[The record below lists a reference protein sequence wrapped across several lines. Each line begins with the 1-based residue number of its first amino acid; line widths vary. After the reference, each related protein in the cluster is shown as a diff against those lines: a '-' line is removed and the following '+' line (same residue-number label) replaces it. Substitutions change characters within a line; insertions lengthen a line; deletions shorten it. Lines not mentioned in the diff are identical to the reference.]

1 MGTKAKASL
10 FLGEVT
16 ERTLRRWR
24 IIQIAAIFPMIV
36 LVVLLFYFRGSMLGT
51 LAFFLLFTV
60 GIVVPQVYRDM
71 IQSHLVLEEKVA
83 KILQSKTEK

>member
-10 FLGEVT
+10 FAGEVT

-24 IIQIAAIFPMIV
+24 SIQIAAIFPMIV

-60 GIVVPQVYRDM
+60 GVVVPQIYRDM
-71 IQSHLVLEEKVA
+71 IQSHLVLQEKIA
-83 KILQSKTEK
+83 KLLQGQAEK